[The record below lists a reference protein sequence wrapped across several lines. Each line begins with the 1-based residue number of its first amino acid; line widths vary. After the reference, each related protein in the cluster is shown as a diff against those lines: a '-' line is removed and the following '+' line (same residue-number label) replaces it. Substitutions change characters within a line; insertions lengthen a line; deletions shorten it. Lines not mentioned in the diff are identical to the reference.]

1 MPLAI
6 VVGGFFGDEGKGKI
20 AAYLALADNPS
31 IAVRCGSI
39 NAGHTV
45 VYGNR
50 VWKLRLVPSFFVN
63 KNVKLMIAAGALM
76 RLDVFFSEV
85 EETGVRGRIFVDR
98 NTGVIED
105 RHVEAEKRD
114 AFLVKDVGSTLQGVG
129 FAMSD
134 RVLRRLRLAKDF
146 DVLRDYLVDVSLEVN
161 NAIDRGELVYI
172 EGVQGTFLSLY
183 HGTYPYV
190 TSRDTT
196 ASAFASEVGV
206 GPKKV
211 DEVIV
216 VFKSYVTRVGG
227 GPLEGELPLEEAERL
242 GLVEVATVTGR
253 RRRVALFNVDLAKKA
268 IMLNSATQVAI
279 TRLDALYPN
288 DKCVREWGKLSKD
301 TRNWIENIENS
312 LKTPITI
319 IGTGED
325 ALCTIDRR
333 KELGLGWR

>member
-6 VVGGFFGDEGKGKI
+6 IVGGFFGDEGKGKI
-20 AAYLALADNPS
+20 GAYLALADNPS
-31 IAVRCGSI
+31 IAVRCGSV

-50 VWKLRLVPSFFVN
+50 VWKLRLIPSFFVN
-63 KNVKLMIAAGALM
+63 KSTKLMLAAGALI
-76 RLDVFFSEV
+76 RLDVFFKEV

-98 NTGVIED
+98 NAGVIEE
-105 RHVEAEKRD
+105 RHVEAERRD
-114 AFLVKDVGSTLQGVG
+114 PFLAKDVGSTLQGVG
-129 FAMSD
+129 FAMAD
-134 RVLRRLRLAKDF
+134 RVLRRLRLAKEF
-146 DVLRDYLVDVSLEVN
+146 NELKDYLADVALEVN
-161 NAIDRGELVYI
+161 EAVDRGEIVYI

-227 GPLEGELPLEEAERL
+227 GPLEGELPPEEAEKL

-253 RRRVALFNVDLAKKA
+253 RRRVAPFNIELAKRA
-268 IMLNSATQVAI
+268 VMLNSATQVAI
-279 TRLDALYPN
+279 TRLDTLFPEN
-288 DKCVREWGKLSKD
+288 RCVREWDKLS
-301 TRNWIENIENS
+301 TNARRWLENIENA

-319 IGTGED
+319 ISTGED
-325 ALCTIDRR
+325 VFCTIDRR
-333 KELGLGWR
+333 KELGLGWK

>member
-76 RLDVFFSEV
+76 RLDVFFNEV

-227 GPLEGELPLEEAERL
+227 GPLEGELPPEEAERL

-268 IMLNSATQVAI
+268 IMLNSATQAAI

-288 DKCVREWGKLSKD
+288 DKCVREWDKLSKD
-301 TRNWIENIENS
+301 ARNWIENIENS
-312 LKTPITI
+312 LKTPVTI